1 MVNHLLLLLLFVM
14 SNSCNDKMA
23 ANGQNN
29 PMKNIKTI
37 TFYQIKGMVTMKEPV
52 ESVFYSMDSVQTCKI
67 KELALQDGTRISTDT
82 VKRIKNDDYTDKS
95 MNALI
100 PYPYRDSLKRQ
111 TYGSPNADD
120 SGGWGMSIQLK
131 NGEEVIMEFDN
142 EEKNVPGDMK
152 EAYKVFRWLEM
163 HLKE

>member
-1 MVNHLLLLLLFVM
+1 MNHLLLLLLFVM
-14 SNSCNDKMA
+14 SPSCNDKMA
-23 ANGQNN
+23 ANGQND

-37 TFYQIKGMVTMKEPV
+37 TFYRIRGMVTMKGPI
-52 ESVFYSMDSVQTCKI
+52 ESVFYSMDSVHAYKI
-67 KELALQDGTRISTDT
+67 KELASENGTRLSADT

-100 PYPYRDSLKRQ
+100 PYPYRDSLERQ

-131 NGEEVIMEFDN
+131 NGKEVIMEFDN
-142 EEKNVPGDMK
+142 EEKNIPGDMRD
-152 EAYKVFRWLEM
+152 AYKVFRWLEM
-163 HLKE
+163 NLKE